1 MREGGSKGVRVLA
14 ILLIVGGVLG
24 LAYRSFTYTQE
35 NHKANIGSIEL
46 NVKEKHTVS
55 VPVGVSTG
63 AIVAG
68 AVLLLL

>member
-1 MREGGSKGVRVLA
+1 MA

-24 LAYRSFTYTQE
+24 LAYRSFTYTRE
-35 NHKANIGSIEL
+35 DHKADLGSIEL
-46 NVKEKHTVS
+46 NMKERHTVS